1 MNETPL
7 VLCKNLLKR
16 EACSFSN
23 GKQTISVVLDKQRN
37 GHQRTHDIC
46 ITSIRGYVKF
56 AVPLGLASGS
66 EVERAGRDLDL
77 GCDEVALPANALGC
91 TGMSLA

>member
-1 MNETPL
+1 ML
-7 VLCKNLLKR
+7 I
-16 EACSFSN
+16 F
-23 GKQTISVVLDKQRN
+23 QTDNKTSIHCLDKQRN
-37 GHQRTHDIC
+37 GHQRTHDTC
-46 ITSIRGYVKF
+46 ITSIREYVKF
-56 AVPLGLASGS
+56 TVPLGLASGS

>member
-1 MNETPL
+1 ML
-7 VLCKNLLKR
+7 ILKR
-16 EACSFSN
+16 IINQYSLF
-23 GKQTISVVLDKQRN
+23 GRQRN
-37 GHQRTHDIC
+37 GHQRTHDILVC
-46 ITSIRGYVKF
+46 ITSLREYVKF
-56 AVPLGLASGS
+56 TVPLGLASGS